1 MTVDRANAVAHPMI
15 YVTDRASMDPGDISQ
30 KVGKAFDVLGG
41 FMAQNH
47 VTATGAPLAIYRDWD
62 GKTMAVDVG
71 FPVNAVDLGKAT
83 GAVLAGKSPEGPVVR
98 TVHHGSYATL
108 RDTYGKVEADLN
120 EAGLKPSGLSWEV
133 YLKGP
138 GMAAEE
144 DYVTEIYMQLADV
157 EMNAEKARVG

>member
-1 MTVDRANAVAHPMI
+1 MSVNRAHAVAHPMI

-30 KVGKAFDVLGG
+30 KVGKAFDTLGG

-71 FPVNAVDLGKAT
+71 FTVNVVDLSKAT
-83 GAVLAGKSPEGPVVR
+83 GEVLAGKSPEGPVVR
-98 TVHHGSYATL
+98 AVHHGSYASL

-138 GMAAEE
+138 GMAEE
-144 DYVTEIYMQLADV
+144 KDYVTEIYMQLAD
-157 EMNAEKARVG
+157 AEVSSERARVG

>member
-1 MTVDRANAVAHPMI
+1 MSVNRAHAVSHPMV
-15 YVTDRASMDPGDISQ
+15 YVTARASMDPGDISG

-71 FPVNAVDLGKAT
+71 FPVTAIDLGKAA
-83 GAVLAGKSPEGPVVR
+83 GEVLAGRSPEGPVVR
-98 TVHHGSYATL
+98 AMHRGSYASL
-108 RDTYGKVEADLN
+108 RDTYGKLESEIS

-138 GMAAEE
+138 GMAEE
-144 DYVTEIYMQLADV
+144 KDYVTEIYTQLADA

>member
-1 MTVDRANAVAHPMI
+1 MTVNRAHAVSHPMI
-15 YVTDRASMDPGDISQ
+15 YVTARASMDPGDISQ

-47 VTATGAPLAIYRDWD
+47 ITATGAPLAVYRDWN

-71 FPVNAVDLGKAT
+71 FPVTAVDLSKAT
-83 GAVLAGKSPEGPVVR
+83 GDVLSGKSPEGPVVR
-98 TVHHGSYATL
+98 AVHKGSYASL
-108 RDTYGKVEADLN
+108 RDTYGKVEADIS

-138 GMAAEE
+138 GMAEE
-144 DYVTEIYMQLADV
+144 KDYVTEIYMQLADA
-157 EMNAEKARVG
+157 EMNAAKARAG